1 MHNYLVSYR
10 TYSEWQVS
18 IAAESA
24 EHAKELI
31 GNSATPTSYITDG
44 EGFDSEPEWFQS
56 DVDWDSIEVYSIEVS
71 ETE

>member
-24 EHAKELI
+24 EHAKELV
-31 GNSATPTSYITDG
+31 GGSVTPTSYITDG
-44 EGFDSEPEWFQS
+44 EDYDAEPEWFLT
-56 DVDWDSIEVYSIEVS
+56 DVDWDSIEVS

>member
-31 GNSATPTSYITDG
+31 GDSATPTSYITDG
-44 EGFDSEPEWFQS
+44 EGFDSEP
-56 DVDWDSIEVYSIEVS
+56 
-71 ETE
+71 